1 MRREMKVKRR
11 ELKKKKK
18 KKKKEKTRVRM
29 LCDFCGSSSSKRYE
43 HTKQEEALLIESELK
58 RLRLLTRRMTGKDL
72 DGLTF
77 AELLLL
83 ESLLKQVLLIVK
95 KLKKKLE
102 EEQRLQKKEADDEGE
117 GSTRRELV
125 VLVEYERRS
134 SESMQSEFERLWL
147 LKERMSGRELAGMTY
162 SELRLLEDEINRGLM
177 GLHEQQFGP
186 RMEQIATQQSEKLI
200 SQLRDAEE
208 RLGTVDSS

>member
-1 MRREMKVKRR
+1 MRREM
-11 ELKKKKK
+11 K

-29 LCDFCGSSSSKRYE
+29 LCDFCGSYHPARDMNTQNK
-43 HTKQEEALLIESELK
+43 KKLCELK

-95 KLKKKLE
+95 KLKKKTELE

-134 SESMQSEFERLWL
+134 SESIQSEFERLWL

-162 SELRLLEDEINRGLM
+162 SELRLLEDEINRGLK

-208 RLGTVDSS
+208 RLGTR

>member
-1 MRREMKVKRR
+1 MRREM
-11 ELKKKKK
+11 K

-95 KLKKKLE
+95 KLKKKTELE
-102 EEQRLQKKEADDEGE
+102 EEQRLQKKEADDECE

-147 LKERMSGRELAGMTY
+147 LKE
-162 SELRLLEDEINRGLM
+162 
-177 GLHEQQFGP
+177 
-186 RMEQIATQQSEKLI
+186 
-200 SQLRDAEE
+200 
-208 RLGTVDSS
+208 

>member
-1 MRREMKVKRR
+1 
-11 ELKKKKK
+11 
-18 KKKKEKTRVRM
+18 
-29 LCDFCGSSSSKRYE
+29 RYE

-95 KLKKKLE
+95 KLKKKTELE

-134 SESMQSEFERLWL
+134 SESIQSEFERLWL

-162 SELRLLEDEINRGLM
+162 SELRLLEDEINRGLK

-208 RLGTVDSS
+208 RLGTR

>member
-1 MRREMKVKRR
+1 
-11 ELKKKKK
+11 
-18 KKKKEKTRVRM
+18 M

-95 KLKKKLE
+95 KLKKKTELE
-102 EEQRLQKKEADDEGE
+102 EEQRLQKKEADDD
-117 GSTRRELV
+117 TRRELV
-125 VLVEYERRS
+125 VLAPCNRQEDEEAPPPLSRIQVEYERRS
-134 SESMQSEFERLWL
+134 SESIQSEFERLLTDGVL
-147 LKERMSGRELAGMTY
+147 LKQ
-162 SELRLLEDEINRGLM
+162 EDEW
-177 GLHEQQFGP
+177 
-186 RMEQIATQQSEKLI
+186 
-200 SQLRDAEE
+200 
-208 RLGTVDSS
+208 

>member
-11 ELKKKKK
+11 ELKKKK

-95 KLKKKLE
+95 KLKKKTELE
-102 EEQRLQKKEADDEGE
+102 EEQRLQKKEADDECE

-147 LKERMSGRELAGMTY
+147 LKE
-162 SELRLLEDEINRGLM
+162 
-177 GLHEQQFGP
+177 
-186 RMEQIATQQSEKLI
+186 
-200 SQLRDAEE
+200 
-208 RLGTVDSS
+208 

>member
-1 MRREMKVKRR
+1 
-11 ELKKKKK
+11 
-18 KKKKEKTRVRM
+18 M

-95 KLKKKLE
+95 KLKKKTELE
-102 EEQRLQKKEADDEGE
+102 EEQRLQKKEADDECEKIVRGE
-117 GSTRRELV
+117 SWW
-125 VLVEYERRS
+125 
-134 SESMQSEFERLWL
+134 FWL
-147 LKERMSGRELAGMTY
+147 LATDKKMKKHHHHCLEFRRMSGRELAGMTY

-200 SQLRDAEE
+200 SQLRDADE
-208 RLGTVDSS
+208 RLGTVDGS